1 MQIKPINYSIIM
13 IFFKFILVIIFFI
26 YNIETMIIKVFMDSI
41 DT

>member
-13 IFFKFILVIIFFI
+13 IFFKFILVIIFF